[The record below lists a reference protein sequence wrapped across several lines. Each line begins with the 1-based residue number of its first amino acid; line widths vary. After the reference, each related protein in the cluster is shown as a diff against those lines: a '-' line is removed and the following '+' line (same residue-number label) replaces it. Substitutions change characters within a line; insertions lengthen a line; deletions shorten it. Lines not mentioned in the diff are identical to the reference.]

1 RTPLP
6 RETKKAYWWNTP
18 RSRGFIRT
26 WGWAMAGMGWTW
38 DMEDWTRRSIAI
50 RETPGSG
57 KQAYPGHAAKVRL
70 PASSELTP
78 SIKRTSARP
87 TRSRAGWAGC
97 WLLPLQ
103 QPHVGGLRAFR
114 P

>member
-1 RTPLP
+1 
-6 RETKKAYWWNTP
+6 
-18 RSRGFIRT
+18 
-26 WGWAMAGMGWTW
+26 MAGMGWTW
-38 DMEDWTRRSIAI
+38 DMEDRTRHSIGI
-50 RETPGSG
+50 RETPGSE

-78 SIKRTSARP
+78 PHQAHKRPPDTQP
-87 TRSRAGWAGC
+87 GGLGWC

-103 QPHVGGLRAFR
+103 QPHVGGLRALR